1 MPTLVLAPGRC
12 QGLGWP
18 SCCGSCGTT
27 CHGCHSSSPLV
38 SPPRQALPSPPGRA
52 LPSPPSAP
60 LLPRCLLPPAT
71 GQAKDCRTRRRTE
84 NGISKQQVRKHNWL
98 RRAGNWKDDYNKNK
112 KLVVAADCA
121 GALDVIDDL
130 QNLLD
135 TDELAGLYCF
145 RHIRD
150 QLGTSL
156 DSVNSI
162 LSAELVHAAVP
173 DGKAID
179 AMILSNVERKASSPL
194 NGTEHEICAI

>member
-112 KLVVAADCA
+112 KLPASMLMPWVEYVTTT
-121 GALDVIDDL
+121 G
-130 QNLLD
+130 LLIPGW
-135 TDELAGLYCF
+135 GLKLVTIKYQIINF
-145 RHIRD
+145 FGGYYY
-150 QLGTSL
+150 QPQVFTGLGP
-156 DSVNSI
+156 SVYN
-162 LSAELVHAAVP
+162 
-173 DGKAID
+173 
-179 AMILSNVERKASSPL
+179 M
-194 NGTEHEICAI
+194 